1 MTSTTFNLGDWLIFE
16 PSHQKADKW
25 QALKVLE
32 EASEVVEAAKQT
44 INANTVQTDQAAQ
57 ARKKLTN
64 EIADL
69 LQTIVNLCDAFDI
82 TEPDLVAAQYDCEH
96 KNLDRGMF
104 EPTPRTH
111 MHREEPATNT
121 GKEQEA

>member
-1 MTSTTFNLGDWLIFE
+1 MTSTTFDLGDWHIFD

-32 EASEVVEAAKQT
+32 EAAEVVEAAKQT
-44 INANTVQTDQAAQ
+44 INANAVQTDQVAP

-69 LQTIVNLCDAFDI
+69 LQSIANLCDAFNI
-82 TEPDLVAAQYDCEH
+82 TEIDLIVGQVNCNH
-96 KNLDRGMF
+96 KNLGRGMF

-111 MHREEPATNT
+111 MHREGDNE
-121 GKEQEA
+121 